1 MTKKTFSVIVTGL
14 NVQSTIDECIQ
25 SLLQQDYPENEY
37 EIIYIDGGSTDSTLE
52 KISKYPVR
60 ILQERGGSPASGRNT
75 GIKKAQGIIIAFTDA
90 DSVADKNWLKE
101 LLECYDTPEVAG
113 VGGVILSYP
122 EKNYLPRT
130 IGLLLPTFFGSAGA
144 RNPAIYPTKRLVDHN
159 PTNNS
164 SLRKQVLEEV
174 GYFNEELKVAEDI
187 ELDLR
192 IINKGYKLIFTPK
205 AKVRHHGRQS
215 LSKFIL
221 QMYNYGIWRA
231 WAGKRYPGL
240 LKPKH
245 LLPSLFLLLL
255 VFGALF
261 TTITTLLMP
270 ISLLLTLI
278 LIAYLSAGLITGLKV
293 SLKSNTPSHV
303 IAIPI
308 LGFIE
313 HVSYGLGILY
323 GLLSELPRA

>member
-52 KISKYPVR
+52 KVSKYPVR

-113 VGGVILSYP
+113 VGGVILPYP
-122 EKNYLPRT
+122 EKNYFPRT
-130 IGLLLPTFFGSAGA
+130 MGLLLPTFFGSAGA
-144 RNPAIYPTKRLVDHN
+144 RNPAIYPTTRLVDHN

-192 IINKGYKLIFTPK
+192 IINKGYKLIYTPK

-245 LLPSLFLLLL
+245 LLPSLFLLFLI
-255 VFGALF
+255 FSALF
-261 TTITTLLMP
+261 TTVTTLLMP
-270 ISLLLTLI
+270 ISLLLSVI
-278 LIAYLSAGLITGLKV
+278 LLTYLSTGLITGLKV
-293 SLKSNTPSHV
+293 SLKSEIPSHV
-303 IAIPI
+303 IVIPI

>member
-1 MTKKTFSVIVTGL
+1 MPKKTVSVIVTGL
-14 NVQSTIDECIQ
+14 NVQNTIEECIQ
-25 SLLQQDYPENEY
+25 SLLQQNYPENEY
-37 EIIYIDGGSTDSTLE
+37 EIIYIDGGSTDKTLE
-52 KISKYPVR
+52 IVSNYPIRV
-60 ILQERGGSPASGRNT
+60 LQERGGSPASGRNA
-75 GIKKAQGIIIAFTDA
+75 GIKKAQGKIIAFTDA
-90 DSVADKNWLKE
+90 DSIADKNWLNE

-113 VGGVILSYP
+113 VGGVILPYP
-122 EKNYLPRT
+122 EKDYFPRV

-144 RNPAIYPTKRLVDHN
+144 RNPAIYPTKRFVDHN

-164 SLRKQVLEEV
+164 SLLKQVLEEV
-174 GYFNEELKVAEDI
+174 GYFNEELKIAEDL

-192 IINKGYKLIFTPK
+192 IINKGYKLVYTPK
-205 AKVRHHGRQS
+205 AKVSHHGRQS

-245 LLPSLFLLLL
+245 FLPSLFLVLL
-255 VFGALF
+255 VFSALF
-261 TTITTLLMP
+261 ITVTTLLMP
-270 ISLLLTLI
+270 ISILLSLI
-278 LIAYLSAGLITGLKV
+278 LLAYSSAGLITGLKI
-293 SLKSNTPSHV
+293 SLKSKTPSHMIV
-303 IAIPI
+303 IPF

-323 GLLSELPRA
+323 GLLSKPKF